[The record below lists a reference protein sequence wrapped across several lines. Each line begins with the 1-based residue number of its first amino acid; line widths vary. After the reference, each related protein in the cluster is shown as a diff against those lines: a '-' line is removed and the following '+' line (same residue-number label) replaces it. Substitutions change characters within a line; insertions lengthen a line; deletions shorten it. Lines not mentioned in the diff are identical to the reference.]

1 MLLVTGGIRDVAV
14 TATTEVLEYG
24 GSRQAWR
31 EVGLLPSPRDSLRAG
46 VLGQL
51 LHVTGGSWED
61 GVTGEVLLW
70 DSISEL
76 WQGTEGAL
84 VEARALHAVAK
95 VPWAVMEQFCM

>member
-1 MLLVTGGIRDVAV
+1 M
-14 TATTEVLEYG
+14 
-24 GSRQAWR
+24 
-31 EVGLLPSPRDSLRAG
+31 
-46 VLGQL
+46 
-51 LHVTGGSWED
+51 
-61 GVTGEVLLW
+61 TGEVLLW